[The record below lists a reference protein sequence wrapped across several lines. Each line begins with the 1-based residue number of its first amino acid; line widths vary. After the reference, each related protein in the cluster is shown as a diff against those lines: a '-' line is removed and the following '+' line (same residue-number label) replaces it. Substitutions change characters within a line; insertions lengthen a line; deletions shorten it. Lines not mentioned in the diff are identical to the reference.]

1 MKGVDCES
9 ELCVRE
15 VERQHLS
22 RSQSKKCGGNFAT
35 TQKAPQV
42 ECRQEINDAGV
53 RGDANFGNVRPATQI
68 SVTSARRRYTSET
81 RVTPHHCV
89 AVNDRCGCCYGDRG
103 TETTRTADRQT
114 YAGRETCFMTPGLSH
129 QTCYFRWFETSF
141 VISNIET
148 CFLPPKTTFSFSSA
162 LMLRRFLLS

>member
-22 RSQSKKCGGNFAT
+22 RSQSKNWGGDFAT

-53 RGDANFGNVRPATQI
+53 RSDATLQERASRHTTASRSMTVAGAATATEAQKQREQPTGKHMPAGKP
-68 SVTSARRRYTSET
+68 V
-81 RVTPHHCV
+81 
-89 AVNDRCGCCYGDRG
+89 
-103 TETTRTADRQT
+103 
-114 YAGRETCFMTPGLSH
+114 L
-129 QTCYFRWFETSF
+129 
-141 VISNIET
+141 
-148 CFLPPKTTFSFSSA
+148 
-162 LMLRRFLLS
+162 

>member
-22 RSQSKKCGGNFAT
+22 RSQSKKWGGDFAT

-53 RGDANFGNVRPATQI
+53 RGDATLRERASRHTTALQSMTVAGAATAAETQKQREKPAGKH
-68 SVTSARRRYTSET
+68 V
-81 RVTPHHCV
+81 P
-89 AVNDRCGCCYGDRG
+89 
-103 TETTRTADRQT
+103 
-114 YAGRETCFMTPGLSH
+114 AGKPVL
-129 QTCYFRWFETSF
+129 
-141 VISNIET
+141 
-148 CFLPPKTTFSFSSA
+148 
-162 LMLRRFLLS
+162 